1 MIYCIYKDSI
11 SLNEFVEFCNI
22 LNNDV
27 IEESFKDNLNDIKN
41 KLFSKIDSTIESLS
55 SDICKK
61 FNIDNRAVKQQIK
74 PEVSRIKQDIN
85 KNGISSFASG
95 ARGVS
100 RVISDAL
107 LNSDSFMDSIAKYV
121 NENDQPKIAKAV
133 RLLIFV
139 LIISAIVQ
147 LIALLAFGSA
157 GNIIVSTIIA
167 PIIEDGAKAI
177 AVRGEYGAVYNVI
190 FNAFEFS
197 SYISMFSLNRYS
209 IGKGILVR
217 IPAIAMHSINTFIQ
231 YLTTNEKFQKIL
243 HINKDDEESKKKLRV
258 IGQILSTL
266 IHAIYNSLG
275 VRYNNNIMDFMT
287 T

>member
-1 MIYCIYKDSI
+1 MIYYIYKDSI
-11 SLNEFVEFCNI
+11 SLNEFAEFCDI

-27 IEESFKDNLNDIKN
+27 IEESFKDNLNNIKN

-121 NENDQPKIAKAV
+121 NEDDQPKIAKAV

-139 LIISAIVQ
+139 LIISAILQ
-147 LIALLAFGSA
+147 LIALLAFGTA
-157 GNIIVSTIIA
+157 GNTIVSTIIA

-197 SYISMFSLNRYS
+197 SYISMFSLNGYS

-231 YLTTNEKFQKIL
+231 YLMTNEKFQKIL

-275 VRYNNNIMDFMT
+275 IRYNNNILDFMT
-287 T
+287 K

>member
-1 MIYCIYKDSI
+1 M
-11 SLNEFVEFCNI
+11 
-22 LNNDV
+22 
-27 IEESFKDNLNDIKN
+27 
-41 KLFSKIDSTIESLS
+41 LS
-55 SDICKK
+55 H
-61 FNIDNRAVKQQIK
+61 
-74 PEVSRIKQDIN
+74 
-85 KNGISSFASG
+85 
-95 ARGVS
+95 S
-100 RVISDAL
+100 RVYNI
-107 LNSDSFMDSIAKYV
+107 V
-121 NENDQPKIAKAV
+121 
-133 RLLIFV
+133 LIFRFCV
-139 LIISAIVQ
+139 YWFCLFLWFSGYSPPKFPA
-147 LIALLAFGSA
+147 ALPLTSQAA
-157 GNIIVSTIIA
+157 V